1 MSSYVLVV
9 GFHHKKGTSVEYVY
23 PELETGLDLPPAWN
37 FIPSIALPDGAHNF
51 GKDYIFFTVPSLE
64 LKPTTLFGVACYRQ
78 VDARR
83 FSNQTPDLTRNTVQ
97 KSVVFLSPTAL
108 FGAVS
113 RLLDDVTDE
122 FISASS
128 CEEGY
133 EILRN
138 GFENIQST
146 LNNIVRIRSFEGELF
161 LMPGEEILSTP
172 TDSALSRTGA
182 TSLWSNVTRTTSS
195 VLTPR
200 ASSIDITA
208 STTVEQSINSNS
220 TVHQTGSLASSQT
233 LPSNT
238 APHDVYSALPP
249 LTDGSVFD
257 SALPTDDWGLPLA
270 LFSRSYLLL
279 PYVPLHA
286 LDMLLEF
293 RRPPE
298 GDITPDPLA
307 IGGRRV
313 RGFLCGTTNPLLS
326 QNTRLA
332 EAIVH
337 TLPFPSTEASGVA
350 GGGDFAL
357 QMDGQSL
364 ESSGDLEMGST
375 DSGQRLGFSSDSH
388 STNRTGGVLSRLLN
402 RHQSTIRI
410 CPPSTEPGARLRDL
424 PVPLNRAIQLSRFDR
439 VFIDHLVNTAELW
452 FSAKAA
458 KELDTGVPPAPAEA
472 EEAATPRQLAEAE
485 VLRKFR
491 ELRDLEKW
499 IRDQFSVYIK
509 SLLLTSE
516 GRGGQLNDFNFNFV
530 SCFRTTHN
538 FLAWRSQYVLP
549 SVMQQI
555 AEEQKRLEETET
567 AATEVVNGKTHSQP
581 DESNDGQMR
590 MPNATLPQPT
600 RDIYS
605 IGCPLI
611 HPGRNF
617 PSSEPTDQIV
627 NNLKQ
632 FGNIAVDHGRRMLSG
647 LMKLGNEKNASG
659 GGSLLR
665 RFASNVRSAL
675 DSVQSPIAS
684 PENLGKPSQSHEK

>member
-37 FIPSIALPDGAHNF
+37 FIPPIALPDGAHNF

-78 VDARR
+78 VDARK

-108 FGAVS
+108 FGTVS
-113 RLLDDVTDE
+113 HLLDDVTDA

-138 GFENIQST
+138 GFEEIQSAV
-146 LNNIVRIRSFEGELF
+146 NKIVRIPSFEESSSPAKPPSIACPLG
-161 LMPGEEILSTP
+161 S
-172 TDSALSRTGA
+172 
-182 TSLWSNVTRTTSS
+182 SLSS
-195 VLTPR
+195 VSFQVRVSYCEAAFASNNKGNVYWMMNGGLSSCALIDDTWVGER
-200 ASSIDITA
+200 AC
-208 STTVEQSINSNS
+208 
-220 TVHQTGSLASSQT
+220 
-233 LPSNT
+233 
-238 APHDVYSALPP
+238 
-249 LTDGSVFD
+249 
-257 SALPTDDWGLPLA
+257 WPLA
-270 LFSRSYLLL
+270 TLSQSNFL
-279 PYVPLHA
+279 
-286 LDMLLEF
+286 
-293 RRPPE
+293 
-298 GDITPDPLA
+298 
-307 IGGRRV
+307 IGGSANASADV
-313 RGFLCGTTNPLLS
+313 P
-326 QNTRLA
+326 
-332 EAIVH
+332 IVQ
-337 TLPFPSTEASGVA
+337 ENNA
-350 GGGDFAL
+350 DF
-357 QMDGQSL
+357 
-364 ESSGDLEMGST
+364 T
-375 DSGQRLGFSSDSH
+375 
-388 STNRTGGVLSRLLN
+388 N

-424 PVPLNRAIQLSRFDR
+424 PLPLNRAIQLSRFDR

-458 KELDTGVPPAPAEA
+458 KEVDTGVQPPAPAMS
-472 EEAATPRQLAEAE
+472 EEITPRQLAEAE
-485 VLRKFR
+485 VLTKFP
-491 ELRDLEKW
+491 
-499 IRDQFSVYIK
+499 
-509 SLLLTSE
+509 
-516 GRGGQLNDFNFNFV
+516 GGQMNDFNFNFV

-555 AEEQKRLEETET
+555 AEEEEEQKGLEATP
-567 AATEVVNGKTHSQP
+567 AATEVMNGKTPSQP
-581 DESNDGQMR
+581 VEPRNADGHDDR
-590 MPNATLPQPT
+590 MKMTNPTSPQPT
-600 RDIYS
+600 RDIYAV
-605 IGCPLI
+605 GCPLI

-659 GGSLLR
+659 GASILR

-675 DSVQSPIAS
+675 DSVQSPITS
-684 PENLGKPSQSHEK
+684 SEKPAQPYEK